1 MRPLDYF
8 TFQTLPPLAEKTFTP
23 LVLRPYLCPTF
34 QLIEECCPERNCVQV
49 LTIFLFYISN
59 LLGDDLVHADLENK
73 ESDLNKFLDNAVLNQ
88 NVIFQV
94 AEIIN

>member
-34 QLIEECCPERNCVQV
+34 QAIEELHPSKNCVQI
-49 LTIFLFYISN
+49 LSIFLFYISN
-59 LLGDDLVHADLENK
+59 LIGDDLVREDAE
-73 ESDLNKFLDNAVLNQ
+73 LNKFLELTALNQ